1 MSPPIEITCPSFYK
15 IFAMYPSSWLS
26 YPIVALSV
34 YISQI
39 TSPTS
44 TLSPSFLSH
53 LAIVPSD
60 IVGLK
65 AGISNFLKDT
75 EKLYLSYVP
84 IYPYKAR
91 VFR

>member
-1 MSPPIEITCPSFYK
+1 M
-15 IFAMYPSSWLS
+15 
-26 YPIVALSV
+26 VALSV

-84 IYPYKAR
+84 MGPYKVRA
-91 VFR
+91 FR